1 MNAVSNSLTFSNV
14 SSAFTGSLSLE
25 ALRARV
31 PAVFAPAAHQ
41 SLSPKYTFI
50 PTERVLSGLMSA
62 GFVPVDARQAI
73 SRRGS
78 PVHAR
83 HILRLRRRYET
94 VQLRDS
100 IPEIVFLNSH
110 DGSSAYQL
118 RMGLFRVVCTNGMI
132 VSRGAFP
139 AYCVSHRGNVVDEVV
154 AAALNIAERF
164 ESLAGQVER
173 MEHRQLFKDEQHDF
187 ADRALALRFEDAA
200 LAGMQPSAL
209 LAVRRVEDAGADLW
223 SVLNRVQENLMRGGL
238 SRRSA
243 SGRLTR
249 TRRISSIREDV
260 RINSGPVGPG
270 DRAAHSLRDLGGSAA
285 SVLSPLFCPAETGS
299 RDGEKGI
306 AWRGFQRNTPCS
318 PSRTT
323 AKTRSPPAA
332 VFDP

>member
-1 MNAVSNSLTFSNV
+1 MNASNNALTFK
-14 SSAFTGSLSLE
+14 SSGTAFAGFLSMDT
-25 ALRARV
+25 LRESV
-31 PAVFAPAAHQ
+31 PAVFAPAAHE

-62 GFVPVDARQAI
+62 GFAPVEARQAI

-100 IPEIVFLNSH
+100 IPEVVFLNSH

-118 RMGLFRVVCTNGMI
+118 RMGVFRVVCTNGMI
-132 VSRGAFP
+132 VSHGAFP

-164 ESLAGQVER
+164 DSLAGQVER
-173 MEHRQLFKDEQHDF
+173 MESRQLFKDEQIDF
-187 ADRALALRFEDAA
+187 AGRALALRYED
-200 LAGMQPSAL
+200 LTQAGMQPSAL
-209 LAVRRVEDAGADLW
+209 LAVRRVDDAGSDLW
-223 SVLNRVQENLMRGGL
+223 SVLNRVQENLLRGGL
-238 SRRSA
+238 VRRSA

-260 RINSGPVGPG
+260 RINSGLWDLASGLL
-270 DRAAHSLRDLGGSAA
+270 AA
-285 SVLSPLFCPAETGS
+285 
-299 RDGEKGI
+299 
-306 AWRGFQRNTPCS
+306 
-318 PSRTT
+318 
-323 AKTRSPPAA
+323 
-332 VFDP
+332 